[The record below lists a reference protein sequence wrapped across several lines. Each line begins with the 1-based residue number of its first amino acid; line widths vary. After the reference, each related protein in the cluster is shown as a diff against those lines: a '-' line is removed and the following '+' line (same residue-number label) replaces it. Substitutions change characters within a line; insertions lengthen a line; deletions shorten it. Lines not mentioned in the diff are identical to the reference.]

1 MTLTRYGADIE
12 WNMNLLLRPGDF
24 QREMQLKLSAQ
35 EESLRAALVRI
46 GYDLLMT
53 EGTDLVAALINSN
66 PHFRSNPGAAERSA
80 ERIYTSSVFGAMAKV
95 RFAPQCPRPLR
106 FASHRIAKRYSR
118 SARSARAQ
126 FPFPVENLMAA
137 AKHASASTIATAPKT
152 VMIIPQ
158 GLPELHKYTKYAPLR
173 EAEEPAPRSAR
184 EPASR
189 RGSATATNPTHL
201 ASPRAAPRRVAGPSR

>member
-1 MTLTRYGADIE
+1 VTLTRYGADIE

-53 EGTDLVAALINSN
+53 EGTDLIAALINSN

-95 RFAPQCPRPLR
+95 RFAPQSPRPLR
-106 FASHRIAKRYSR
+106 IASLRIAKRYSR
-118 SARSARAQ
+118 SARARAV
-126 FPFPVENLMAA
+126 PVPGGEPHGRGQARLGVDHRDRAEDGHDHSA
-137 AKHASASTIATAPKT
+137 GAPGASQVHQVRA
-152 VMIIPQ
+152 
-158 GLPELHKYTKYAPLR
+158 
-173 EAEEPAPRSAR
+173 
-184 EPASR
+184 ASR
-189 RGSATATNPTHL
+189 RGSAQSA
-201 ASPRAAPRRVAGPSR
+201 RERKRD

>member
-66 PHFRSNPGAAERSA
+66 PHFRSNPAAAERSA

-95 RFAPQCPRPLR
+95 RCC
-106 FASHRIAKRYSR
+106 
-118 SARSARAQ
+118 ARSA
-126 FPFPVENLMAA
+126 
-137 AKHASASTIATAPKT
+137 S
-152 VMIIPQ
+152 
-158 GLPELHKYTKYAPLR
+158 
-173 EAEEPAPRSAR
+173 RS
-184 EPASR
+184 EASR
-189 RGSATATNPTHL
+189 SEAKRSDTYTRFARALRARAVSIPGGEPHGRSQARLGVDHRDRAEDGHDHPAGAPG
-201 ASPRAAPRRVAGPSR
+201 ASQVHQVR

>member
-12 WNMNLLLRPGDF
+12 WNMNLLLRPADF

-66 PHFRSNPGAAERSA
+66 PHFRSDPAAAERSA

-95 RFAPQCPRPLR
+95 RWL
-106 FASHRIAKRYSR
+106 
-118 SARSARAQ
+118 
-126 FPFPVENLMAA
+126 
-137 AKHASASTIATAPKT
+137 
-152 VMIIPQ
+152 
-158 GLPELHKYTKYAPLR
+158 
-173 EAEEPAPRSAR
+173 APRSL
-184 EPASR
+184 
-189 RGSATATNPTHL
+189 PTPL
-201 ASPRAAPRRVAGPSR
+201 PRRRS

>member
-12 WNMNLLLRPGDF
+12 WNMNLLLRPTEF

-66 PHFRSNPGAAERSA
+66 PHFRSNPAAAERSA

-95 RFAPQCPRPLR
+95 RALLR
-106 FASHRIAKRYSR
+106 FVWALRGSKRSEAKRSE
-118 SARSARAQ
+118 AI
-126 FPFPVENLMAA
+126 L
-137 AKHASASTIATAPKT
+137 T
-152 VMIIPQ
+152 
-158 GLPELHKYTKYAPLR
+158 LR
-173 EAEEPAPRSAR
+173 APRAPRALRTLRAVPVPGR
-184 EPASR
+184 EPHGRSQAR
-189 RGSATATNPTHL
+189 LGVDHRHCGEDGHDHPAG
-201 ASPRAAPRRVAGPSR
+201 APGAP

>member
-66 PHFRSNPGAAERSA
+66 PHFRSNPAAAERSA

-95 RFAPQCPRPLR
+95 RCC
-106 FASHRIAKRYSR
+106 AK
-118 SARSARAQ
+118 
-126 FPFPVENLMAA
+126 
-137 AKHASASTIATAPKT
+137 
-152 VMIIPQ
+152 
-158 GLPELHKYTKYAPLR
+158 LR
-173 EAEEPAPRSAR
+173 EAKRSEAKR
-184 EPASR
+184 SEAILTRASR
-189 RGSATATNPTHL
+189 A
-201 ASPRAAPRRVAGPSR
+201 RARARSFHSRWRTSWPQPSTPRRRPSRPRRRRS